1 MARCKKCGY
10 PLLPKHDKCPKCGA
24 SVIEQPVTPIDGVDV
39 VSRKTV
45 WSIAPGQLARRISE
59 KELAGCS
66 AVNGVVIQD
75 GVTATIFVDGQL
87 ANVMDGGLYQFN
99 PEKVIERSKTIVNL
113 EKESEQQ
120 VTKQSFGKRVSSF
133 FIGLMGSKKHAES
146 PEKTEKRIES
156 WKEIERESVRRTV
169 VSIYLISNRLF
180 QMAFGFERTDD
191 GTCTFKP
198 YHLKAG
204 IMDVEIGVNMQ
215 LRINDFSAFRLNYLN
230 DSRQVS
236 VTDLQEMTSP
246 WVQQILTQ
254 TLENMQ
260 MAATRL
266 TPEQQDQ
273 VRRQL
278 KQELEQRLNGI
289 EVVQVMDVTT
299 ESADFEQ
306 LRQQEHD
313 LWVSEQE
320 ADFYVRKNEFLNRY
334 TGYQQEQELTK
345 QSMTH
350 DQELNLEREKLSF
363 LSDMDKLNQDKLLSD
378 DEMARFVELHEM
390 EVRLR
395 QALQNADEQTR
406 MQDVEKILNDVKTK
420 KLMSDDELAAV
431 EESIRDKRFER
442 QQMSDV
448 LQHAALTKASIEKMR
463 AEAGLYAEKTQN
475 DMQKEQADF
484 DALKQRSGF
493 DVEKAEM
500 EATLYGKRYVLEKQ
514 KAIDKLEMEGIEL
527 DADLEKQRKRD
538 NYDFENRKREAQF
551 DFDVRKQETQF
562 DFDTRKQEDQ
572 FDFDTRKR
580 DTEFEFEIEVKRQD
594 WEDERQFKL
603 DERQFRL
610 DDHQLEME
618 KRREE
623 QRQQR
628 TSFDFDMRKKE
639 DEANFES
646 RKRNTEFDFDLE
658 GKRQACDD
666 ERQIKLDDHQT
677 EMEKRREEQ
686 RQQRTSFDFDVEKQ
700 RKTFNFDLDQKSKDA
715 DVERTIK
722 LGSHEQDLADRESRR
737 RMEELEQKG
746 NIAMRNMQA
755 MMEAKRAAKQDE
767 LQHEQTMQQA
777 KFEAE
782 ERRMQTQKEMTAEQ
796 IMAAQIREMDA
807 GAQAKFAESFSAKN
821 SAEREKEMAEEK
833 AQMYE
838 RMMQQMQTGNQQ
850 NAQMQQ
856 QVMQQM
862 MEMAKM
868 GFQANANVATGRIDA
883 LKESLQPTSPTIPE
897 PTPASS
903 TPEPP
908 KTLRLNTQWLRQH
921 GYEGS
926 FNELAG
932 LLANLGA
939 DISQDFDEQGNPVI
953 VVEQLTDAQVMD
965 VLVRFGV
972 NF

>member
-1 MARCKKCGY
+1 MSRCKKCGY

-24 SVIEQPVTPIDGVDV
+24 SVIEQLVTPIDGVDV

-59 KELAGCS
+59 KELADCS

-75 GVTATIFVDGQL
+75 GVTAAIFVDGQL

-180 QMAFGFERTDD
+180 QMAFGFEKTDD

-198 YHLKAG
+198 YRLKAG

-278 KQELEQRLNGI
+278 KQELERRLNGI

-334 TGYQQEQELTK
+334 TSYQQEQELTK

-500 EATLYGKRYVLEKQ
+500 EAALYGKRYVLEKQ

-562 DFDTRKQEDQ
+562 DFDTRK
-572 FDFDTRKR
+572 R
-580 DTEFEFEIEVKRQD
+580 DTEFEFEIEVKRQE

-658 GKRQACDD
+658 GKRQARDD

-856 QVMQQM
+856 QMMQQM

-932 LLANLGA
+932 QLANLGA

>member
-24 SVIEQPVTPIDGVDV
+24 SVIEQAVTPIDGVDV

-59 KELAGCS
+59 KELADCS

-75 GVTATIFVDGQL
+75 GVTAAIFVDGQL

-133 FIGLMGSKKHAES
+133 FTGLMGSKKHAER

-180 QMAFGFERTDD
+180 QMAFGFEKTDD

-198 YHLKAG
+198 YRLKAG
-204 IMDVEIGVNMQ
+204 FMDVEIGVNMQ
-215 LRINDFSAFRLNYLN
+215 LRISDFNAFRLNYLN
-230 DSRQVS
+230 DQRQVT

-266 TPEQQDQ
+266 TPEQQNQ

-350 DQELNLEREKLSF
+350 DQELNLEREKLNF
-363 LSDMDKLNQDKLLSD
+363 LSDMNKLNQDKLLSD

-463 AEAGLYAEKTQN
+463 AEAGLYAEKTQI

-493 DVEKAEM
+493 DIEKAEI
-500 EATLYGKRYVLEKQ
+500 EAALYGKRYVLEKQ

-527 DADLEKQRKRD
+527 DADLEIRRKRD
-538 NYDFENRKREAQF
+538 DYDFENRKREA
-551 DFDVRKQETQF
+551 QF

-580 DTEFEFEIEVKRQD
+580 DTEFEFEIDVKRQE

-610 DDHQLEME
+610 DDHQ
-618 KRREE
+618 
-623 QRQQR
+623 
-628 TSFDFDMRKKE
+628 
-639 DEANFES
+639 
-646 RKRNTEFDFDLE
+646 
-658 GKRQACDD
+658 
-666 ERQIKLDDHQT
+666 T

-686 RQQRTSFDFDVEKQ
+686 RQQRMSFDFDVEKQ

-715 DVERTIK
+715 DIERTMK

-746 NIAMRNMQA
+746 NLVMRNMQA

-821 SAEREKEMAEEK
+821 SAERERQVADEK

-856 QVMQQM
+856 QMMQQM

-883 LKESLQPTSPTIPE
+883 LKENLQTTSPMTPE
-897 PTPASS
+897 PTPAAS

-932 LLANLGA
+932 QLANMGG

-953 VVEQLTDAQVMD
+953 VVEQLTDSQVMD
-965 VLVRFGV
+965 VLIKLGV
-972 NF
+972 KF

>member
-24 SVIEQPVTPIDGVDV
+24 SVIEQAVTPIDGVDV

-59 KELAGCS
+59 KELADCS

-75 GVTATIFVDGQL
+75 GVTAAIFVDGQL

-133 FIGLMGSKKHAES
+133 FTGLMGSKKHAES

-180 QMAFGFERTDD
+180 QMAFGFEKTDD

-198 YHLKAG
+198 YRLKAG

-215 LRINDFSAFRLNYLN
+215 LRISDFNAFRLNYLN

-246 WVQQILTQ
+246 WVQHILTQ

-273 VRRQL
+273 VRQQL
-278 KQELEQRLNGI
+278 KQELEHRLNGI

-299 ESADFEQ
+299 ESDDFEQ

-363 LSDMDKLNQDKLLSD
+363 LSDMNKLNQDKLLSD
-378 DEMARFVELHEM
+378 DEMARFVELHEK

-463 AEAGLYAEKTQN
+463 AEAGLYAEKTQI

-493 DVEKAEM
+493 DIEKAEI
-500 EATLYGKRYVLEKQ
+500 EAALYGKRYVLEKQ

-527 DADLEKQRKRD
+527 DADLEIRRKRD
-538 NYDFENRKREAQF
+538 DYDFENRKREAQF
-551 DFDVRKQETQF
+551 DV
-562 DFDTRKQEDQ
+562 DTRKQEDQ

-580 DTEFEFEIEVKRQD
+580 DTEFEFEIDVKRQE

-603 DERQFRL
+603 DERQFR
-610 DDHQLEME
+610 
-618 KRREE
+618 
-623 QRQQR
+623 
-628 TSFDFDMRKKE
+628 
-639 DEANFES
+639 
-646 RKRNTEFDFDLE
+646 
-658 GKRQACDD
+658 
-666 ERQIKLDDHQT
+666 LDDHQT

-715 DVERTIK
+715 DIERTLK

-767 LQHEQTMQQA
+767 LQHERTIQQA

-821 SAEREKEMAEEK
+821 SAERERQVADEK

-856 QVMQQM
+856 QMMQQM

-883 LKESLQPTSPTIPE
+883 LKENLQPTSPMTPE
-897 PTPASS
+897 PTPAAS

-932 LLANLGA
+932 QLANMGG

-953 VVEQLTDAQVMD
+953 VVEQLTDSQVMD
-965 VLVRFGV
+965 VLIKLGV
-972 NF
+972 KF

>member
-24 SVIEQPVTPIDGVDV
+24 SVIEQAVTPIDGIDV

-59 KELAGCS
+59 KELADCS

-75 GVTATIFVDGQL
+75 GVTAAIFVDGQL

-133 FIGLMGSKKHAES
+133 FTGLMGAKKHAER
-146 PEKTEKRIES
+146 PEKTEKRIEA

-180 QMAFGFERTDD
+180 QMAFGFEKTDD

-198 YHLKAG
+198 YRLKAG

-215 LRINDFSAFRLNYLN
+215 LRISDFNAFRLNYLN
-230 DSRQVS
+230 DQRQVT

-254 TLENMQ
+254 TVESMQ
-260 MAATRL
+260 LAATRL
-266 TPEQQDQ
+266 TPEQQDL
-273 VRRQL
+273 VRQQI
-278 KQELEQRLNGI
+278 KQELEHRLNGI

-299 ESADFEQ
+299 ESDDFEQ

-350 DQELNLEREKLSF
+350 DQELNLEREKLNF
-363 LSDMDKLNQDKLLSD
+363 LSDMNKLNQDKLLSD
-378 DEMARFVELHEM
+378 DEMTRFVELHEM
-390 EVRLR
+390 EIRLR

-420 KLMSDDELAAV
+420 KLMSEDELAAV

-463 AEAGLYAEKTQN
+463 AEAGLYAEKTQI

-493 DVEKAEM
+493 DIEKADM
-500 EATLYGKRYVLEKQ
+500 EAALYGKRYVLEKQ

-527 DADLEKQRKRD
+527 DADLEIRRKRD
-538 NYDFENRKREAQF
+538 DYDFENRKREAQF
-551 DFDVRKQETQF
+551 DFD
-562 DFDTRKQEDQ
+562 TRKQEDQ
-572 FDFDTRKR
+572 FEFDTRKR
-580 DTEFEFEIEVKRQD
+580 DTEFEFEIDVKRQE

-603 DERQFRL
+603 DERQFR
-610 DDHQLEME
+610 
-618 KRREE
+618 
-623 QRQQR
+623 
-628 TSFDFDMRKKE
+628 
-639 DEANFES
+639 
-646 RKRNTEFDFDLE
+646 
-658 GKRQACDD
+658 
-666 ERQIKLDDHQT
+666 LDDHQT

-715 DVERTIK
+715 DIERTMK

-821 SAEREKEMAEEK
+821 SAERERQVADEK

-856 QVMQQM
+856 QMMQQM

-883 LKESLQPTSPTIPE
+883 LKENLQPTSPMTPE
-897 PTPASS
+897 PTPAAS

-932 LLANLGA
+932 QLANLGG
-939 DISQDFDEQGNPVI
+939 DISQDFDGDGNPVI
-953 VVEQLTDAQVMD
+953 VVDKLTDAQVMD
-965 VLVRFGV
+965 ILIRLGV
-972 NF
+972 KF

>member
-24 SVIEQPVTPIDGVDV
+24 SVIEQAVTPIDGVDV

-59 KELAGCS
+59 KELADCS

-75 GVTATIFVDGQL
+75 GVTAAIFVDGQL

-133 FIGLMGSKKHAES
+133 FTGLMGSKKHAES

-180 QMAFGFERTDD
+180 QMAFGFEKTDD
-191 GTCTFKP
+191 GICTFKP
-198 YHLKAG
+198 YRLKAG

-215 LRINDFSAFRLNYLN
+215 LRISDFNAFRLNYLN
-230 DSRQVS
+230 DQRQVT

-273 VRRQL
+273 VRQQL
-278 KQELEQRLNGI
+278 KQELEHRLNGI

-299 ESADFEQ
+299 ESDDFEQ

-363 LSDMDKLNQDKLLSD
+363 LSDMNKLNQDKLLSD
-378 DEMARFVELHEM
+378 DEMARFVELHQM

-463 AEAGLYAEKTQN
+463 AEAGLYAEKSQI

-493 DVEKAEM
+493 DIEKAEI
-500 EATLYGKRYVLEKQ
+500 EAALYGKRYVLEKQ

-527 DADLEKQRKRD
+527 DADLEIRRKRD
-538 NYDFENRKREAQF
+538 DYDFENRKREA
-551 DFDVRKQETQF
+551 QF

-580 DTEFEFEIEVKRQD
+580 DTEFEFEIDVKRQE

-610 DDHQLEME
+610 DDHQTEME

-639 DEANFES
+639 DQANFES
-646 RKRNTEFDFDLE
+646 RKQNTEFDFDLE
-658 GKRQACDD
+658 GKRLERDD

-686 RQQRTSFDFDVEKQ
+686 RQQRMSFDFDVEKQ

-715 DVERTIK
+715 DIERTMK

-821 SAEREKEMAEEK
+821 SAERERQVADEK

-856 QVMQQM
+856 QMMQQM

-883 LKESLQPTSPTIPE
+883 LKENLQPTSPMTPE
-897 PTPASS
+897 PTPAAS

-932 LLANLGA
+932 QLANMGG

-953 VVEQLTDAQVMD
+953 VVEQLTDSQVMD
-965 VLVRFGV
+965 VLIKLGV
-972 NF
+972 KF

>member
-1 MARCKKCGY
+1 MTRCKKCGY
-10 PLLPKHDKCPKCGA
+10 PLLPKHNNCPKCGA
-24 SVIEQPVTPIDGVDV
+24 SVIEQAVTPIDGVDV

-59 KELAGCS
+59 KELADCS

-75 GVTATIFVDGQL
+75 GVTAAIFVDGQL

-133 FIGLMGSKKHAES
+133 FTGLMGSKKHAEK
-146 PEKTEKRIES
+146 PEKAEKRAES

-204 IMDVEIGVNMQ
+204 IMDVEVGVNIQ
-215 LRINDFSAFRLNYLN
+215 LRIRDFSAFRLNYLN
-230 DSRQVS
+230 DQRQVT
-236 VTDLQEMTSP
+236 VTDLQELISP

-254 TLENMQ
+254 TVETMQ
-260 MAATRL
+260 VTAIRL

-273 VRRQL
+273 VRQQL
-278 KQELEQRLNGI
+278 KQELEHRLNGI

-299 ESADFEQ
+299 ESDDFER

-345 QSMTH
+345 RIMTH
-350 DQELNLEREKLSF
+350 DQELNLEREKLNF
-363 LSDMDKLNQDKLLSD
+363 LSDMNKLNQDKLLSD

-390 EVRLR
+390 EIRLR

-420 KLMSDDELAAV
+420 KLMSEDELAAV

-463 AEAGLYAEKTQN
+463 AEAGLYAEKTQI

-493 DVEKAEM
+493 DIEKAEM
-500 EATLYGKRYVLEKQ
+500 EAALYGKRYVLEKQ
-514 KAIDKLEMEGIEL
+514 KAIDKLEMAGIEL
-527 DADLEKQRKRD
+527 DADLEIRRKRD
-538 NYDFENRKREAQF
+538 DYAFENRKREA
-551 DFDVRKQETQF
+551 QF

-580 DTEFEFEIEVKRQD
+580 DTEFEFEIDVKRQE

-610 DDHQLEME
+610 D
-618 KRREE
+618 
-623 QRQQR
+623 
-628 TSFDFDMRKKE
+628 
-639 DEANFES
+639 
-646 RKRNTEFDFDLE
+646 
-658 GKRQACDD
+658 G
-666 ERQIKLDDHQT
+666 HQT

-686 RQQRTSFDFDVEKQ
+686 RQQRTTFDFDVEKQ

-715 DVERTIK
+715 DIERTMK

-821 SAEREKEMAEEK
+821 SAERERQVADEK

-856 QVMQQM
+856 QMMQQM

-883 LKESLQPTSPTIPE
+883 LKETLQPAAPTTSIPTPTE
-897 PTPASS
+897 PTPA
-903 TPEPP
+903 PEPP
-908 KTLRLNTQWLRQH
+908 KPIRLNTSWLRQH
-921 GYEGS
+921 GFEGS

-932 LLANLGA
+932 QLANLGA
-939 DISQDFDEQGNPVI
+939 DISQDFDEQGNPII
-953 VVEQLTDAQVMD
+953 VVEQLADSQVMD
-965 VLVRFGV
+965 ILVRLGV
-972 NF
+972 TF

>member
-24 SVIEQPVTPIDGVDV
+24 SVIEQAVTPIDGVDV

-59 KELAGCS
+59 KELADCS

-75 GVTATIFVDGQL
+75 GVTAAIFVDGQL

-133 FIGLMGSKKHAES
+133 FTGLMGSKKHAER

-180 QMAFGFERTDD
+180 QMAFGFEKTDD

-198 YHLKAG
+198 YRLKAG

-215 LRINDFSAFRLNYLN
+215 LRISDFNAFRLNYLN
-230 DSRQVS
+230 DQRQVT

-266 TPEQQDQ
+266 TSEQQDQ
-273 VRRQL
+273 VRQQL
-278 KQELEQRLNGI
+278 KQELEHRLNGI

-299 ESADFEQ
+299 ESDDFEQ

-350 DQELNLEREKLSF
+350 DQELNLEREKLNF
-363 LSDMDKLNQDKLLSD
+363 LSDMNKLNQDKLLSD

-420 KLMSDDELAAV
+420 KLMSEDELAAV

-463 AEAGLYAEKTQN
+463 AEAGLYAEKTQI

-493 DVEKAEM
+493 DIEKAEI
-500 EATLYGKRYVLEKQ
+500 EAALYGKRYVLEKQ

-527 DADLEKQRKRD
+527 DADLEIRRKRD
-538 NYDFENRKREAQF
+538 DYDFENRKREA
-551 DFDVRKQETQF
+551 QF

-580 DTEFEFEIEVKRQD
+580 DTEFEFEIDVKRQE

-610 DDHQLEME
+610 DDHQ
-618 KRREE
+618 
-623 QRQQR
+623 
-628 TSFDFDMRKKE
+628 
-639 DEANFES
+639 
-646 RKRNTEFDFDLE
+646 
-658 GKRQACDD
+658 
-666 ERQIKLDDHQT
+666 T

-686 RQQRTSFDFDVEKQ
+686 RQQRMSFDFDVEKQ

-715 DVERTIK
+715 DIERTMK

-767 LQHEQTMQQA
+767 LKHEQTMQQA

-821 SAEREKEMAEEK
+821 SAERERQVADEK

-856 QVMQQM
+856 QMMQQM

-883 LKESLQPTSPTIPE
+883 LKENLQPTSPMTPE
-897 PTPASS
+897 PTPAAS

-908 KTLRLNTQWLRQH
+908 KTLRLNTQWLRHH

-932 LLANLGA
+932 QLANMGG
-939 DISQDFDEQGNPVI
+939 DISQDFDEQGNPII
-953 VVEQLTDAQVMD
+953 VVEQLTDSQVMD
-965 VLVRFGV
+965 VLIKLGV
-972 NF
+972 KF

>member
-24 SVIEQPVTPIDGVDV
+24 SVIEQAVTPIDGVDV

-59 KELAGCS
+59 KELADCS

-75 GVTATIFVDGQL
+75 GVTAAIFVDGQL

-120 VTKQSFGKRVSSF
+120 VTKLSFGKRVSSF
-133 FIGLMGSKKHAES
+133 FTGLMGSKKHAES

-180 QMAFGFERTDD
+180 QMAFGFEKTDD

-215 LRINDFSAFRLNYLN
+215 LRISDFNAFRLNYLN
-230 DSRQVS
+230 DQRQVT
-236 VTDLQEMTSP
+236 VTDLQEMSSP

-254 TLENMQ
+254 TVENMQ
-260 MAATRL
+260 ITATRL
-266 TPEQQDQ
+266 TPEQQEQ
-273 VRRQL
+273 IRQQL
-278 KQELEQRLNGI
+278 KQELEHRLNGI

-299 ESADFEQ
+299 ESDDFEQ

-334 TGYQQEQELTK
+334 TGYQLEQELTK
-345 QSMTH
+345 QSMSH
-350 DQELNLEREKLSF
+350 DQELNLEREKLNF
-363 LSDMDKLNQDKLLSD
+363 LSDMNKLNQDKLLSD

-390 EVRLR
+390 EIRLR

-463 AEAGLYAEKTQN
+463 AEAGLYAEKTQI

-493 DVEKAEM
+493 DIEKADM
-500 EATLYGKRYVLEKQ
+500 EAALYGKRYVLEKQ

-527 DADLEKQRKRD
+527 DADLEIRRKRD
-538 NYDFENRKREAQF
+538 DYDFENRKREA
-551 DFDVRKQETQF
+551 
-562 DFDTRKQEDQ
+562 Q

-580 DTEFEFEIEVKRQD
+580 DTEFEFEIDVKRQE

-610 DDHQLEME
+610 DDHQTEME

-639 DEANFES
+639 DQANFES
-646 RKRNTEFDFDLE
+646 RKQNTEFDFDLE
-658 GKRQACDD
+658 GKRLERDD

-686 RQQRTSFDFDVEKQ
+686 RQQRMSFDFDVEKQ

-715 DVERTIK
+715 DIERTMK

-821 SAEREKEMAEEK
+821 SAERERQVADEK

-856 QVMQQM
+856 QMMQQM

-883 LKESLQPTSPTIPE
+883 LKENLQPTSPMTPE
-897 PTPASS
+897 PTPAAS

-932 LLANLGA
+932 QLANMGG

-953 VVEQLTDAQVMD
+953 VVEQLTDSQVMD
-965 VLVRFGV
+965 VLIKLGV
-972 NF
+972 KF

>member
-24 SVIEQPVTPIDGVDV
+24 SVLEQAVTPIDGVDV

-59 KELAGCS
+59 KELADCS

-75 GVTATIFVDGQL
+75 GVTAAIFVDGQL

-99 PEKVIERSKTIVNL
+99 PEKVIERTKTIVNL

-133 FIGLMGSKKHAES
+133 FTGLMGSKKHAER

-180 QMAFGFERTDD
+180 QMAFGFEKTDD

-215 LRINDFSAFRLNYLN
+215 LRISDFNAFRLNYLN
-230 DSRQVS
+230 DSHQVS
-236 VTDLQEMTSP
+236 VTDLQELMSP

-254 TLENMQ
+254 TVESMQ
-260 MAATRL
+260 LAATRL
-266 TPEQQDQ
+266 TPEQQDL
-273 VRRQL
+273 VRQQI
-278 KQELEQRLNGI
+278 KQELEHRLNGI

-299 ESADFEQ
+299 ESDDFEQ

-363 LSDMDKLNQDKLLSD
+363 LSDMNKLNQDKLLSD

-390 EVRLR
+390 EIRLR

-420 KLMSDDELAAV
+420 KLMSEDELAAV

-463 AEAGLYAEKTQN
+463 AEAGLYAEKTQI

-500 EATLYGKRYVLEKQ
+500 EAALYGKRYVLEKQ

-527 DADLEKQRKRD
+527 DADLEIRRKRD
-538 NYDFENRKREAQF
+538 DYDFENRKREAL
-551 DFDVRKQETQF
+551 F

-580 DTEFEFEIEVKRQD
+580 DTEFEFEIDVKRQE

-610 DDHQLEME
+610 DDHQTEME

-639 DEANFES
+639 DQANFES
-646 RKRNTEFDFDLE
+646 RKQNTEFDFDLE
-658 GKRQACDD
+658 GKRLERDD

-715 DVERTIK
+715 DIERTMK

-821 SAEREKEMAEEK
+821 SAERERQVADEK

-856 QVMQQM
+856 QMMQQM

-883 LKESLQPTSPTIPE
+883 LKENLQPTSPMTPE
-897 PTPASS
+897 PTPAAS

-932 LLANLGA
+932 QLANMGG

-953 VVEQLTDAQVMD
+953 VVEQLTDSQVMD
-965 VLVRFGV
+965 VLIKLGV
-972 NF
+972 KF

>member
-10 PLLPKHDKCPKCGA
+10 PLLPKHDKCPKCGT

-59 KELAGCS
+59 KELADCS

-75 GVTATIFVDGQL
+75 GVTAAIFVDGQL

-133 FIGLMGSKKHAES
+133 FTGLMGSKKHAER

-198 YHLKAG
+198 YRLKAG

-215 LRINDFSAFRLNYLN
+215 LRISDFSAFRLNYLN
-230 DSRQVS
+230 DQRQVT
-236 VTDLQEMTSP
+236 VTDLQELMLP

-254 TLENMQ
+254 TVESMQ
-260 MAATRL
+260 LAATRL

-273 VRRQL
+273 IRQQL
-278 KQELEQRLNGI
+278 KQELEHRLNGI

-345 QSMTH
+345 QSMSH
-350 DQELNLEREKLSF
+350 DQELNLEREKMNF
-363 LSDMDKLNQDKLLSD
+363 LSDMNKLNQDKLLSD

-420 KLMSDDELAAV
+420 KLMSEDELAAV

-463 AEAGLYAEKTQN
+463 AEAGLYAEKTQI

-493 DVEKAEM
+493 DIEKADM
-500 EATLYGKRYVLEKQ
+500 EAALYGKRYVLEKQ

-527 DADLEKQRKRD
+527 DADLEIRRKRD
-538 NYDFENRKREAQF
+538 DYDFENRKRE
-551 DFDVRKQETQF
+551 DQF

-580 DTEFEFEIEVKRQD
+580 DTEFEFEIDVKRQE

-610 DDHQLEME
+610 DDHQTEME

-639 DEANFES
+639 DQANFES
-646 RKRNTEFDFDLE
+646 RKQNTELDFDLE
-658 GKRQACDD
+658 GKRLERDD

-715 DVERTIK
+715 DIERTMK

-821 SAEREKEMAEEK
+821 SAERERQVPDEK

-856 QVMQQM
+856 QMMQQM

-883 LKESLQPTSPTIPE
+883 LKENLQPTSPMTPE
-897 PTPASS
+897 PTPAAS

-932 LLANLGA
+932 QLANLGA
-939 DISQDFDEQGNPVI
+939 DISQDYDEQGNPVI
-953 VVEQLTDAQVMD
+953 VVEQLADAQVMD
-965 VLVRFGV
+965 ILLKFGV
-972 NF
+972 KF

>member
-59 KELAGCS
+59 KELADCS

-75 GVTATIFVDGQL
+75 GVTAAIFVDGQL

-120 VTKQSFGKRVSSF
+120 VTKLSFGKRVSSF
-133 FIGLMGSKKHAES
+133 FTGLMGSKKHAER

-180 QMAFGFERTDD
+180 QMAFGFEKTDD

-198 YHLKAG
+198 YRLKAG

-215 LRINDFSAFRLNYLN
+215 LRISDFNAFRLNYLN
-230 DSRQVS
+230 DSHQVS
-236 VTDLQEMTSP
+236 VTDLQELMSP

-254 TLENMQ
+254 TVESMQ
-260 MAATRL
+260 LAATRL

-273 VRRQL
+273 IRQQL
-278 KQELEQRLNGI
+278 KQELEHRLNGI

-299 ESADFEQ
+299 ESDDFEQ

-350 DQELNLEREKLSF
+350 DQELNLEREKLNF
-363 LSDMDKLNQDKLLSD
+363 LSDMNKLNQDKLLSD

-390 EVRLR
+390 EIRLR

-420 KLMSDDELAAV
+420 KLMSEDELAAV

-463 AEAGLYAEKTQN
+463 AEAGLYAEKTQI

-500 EATLYGKRYVLEKQ
+500 EAALYGKRYVLEKQ

-527 DADLEKQRKRD
+527 DADLEIRRKRD
-538 NYDFENRKREAQF
+538 DYDFENRKREA
-551 DFDVRKQETQF
+551 QF

-580 DTEFEFEIEVKRQD
+580 DTEFEFEIDVKRQE

-610 DDHQLEME
+610 DDHQTEME

-639 DEANFES
+639 DQANFES
-646 RKRNTEFDFDLE
+646 RKQNTEFDFDLE
-658 GKRQACDD
+658 GKRLERDD

-715 DVERTIK
+715 DIERTMK

-821 SAEREKEMAEEK
+821 SAERERQVADEK

-856 QVMQQM
+856 QMMQQM

-883 LKESLQPTSPTIPE
+883 LKENLQPTSPMTPE
-897 PTPASS
+897 PTPAAS

-932 LLANLGA
+932 QLANMGG

-953 VVEQLTDAQVMD
+953 VVEQLTDSQVMD
-965 VLVRFGV
+965 VLIKLGV
-972 NF
+972 KF

>member
-24 SVIEQPVTPIDGVDV
+24 SVIEQAVTPIDGVDV

-59 KELAGCS
+59 KELADCS

-75 GVTATIFVDGQL
+75 GVTAAIFVDGQL

-133 FIGLMGSKKHAES
+133 FTGLMGSKKHAES

-180 QMAFGFERTDD
+180 QMAFGFEKTDD

-198 YHLKAG
+198 YRLKAG

-215 LRINDFSAFRLNYLN
+215 LRISDFNAFRLNYLN
-230 DSRQVS
+230 DQRQVT

-254 TLENMQ
+254 TLENKQ

-273 VRRQL
+273 VRQQL
-278 KQELEQRLNGI
+278 KQELEHRLNGI

-299 ESADFEQ
+299 ESDDFEQ

-350 DQELNLEREKLSF
+350 DQELNLEREKLNF
-363 LSDMDKLNQDKLLSD
+363 LSDMNKLNQNKLLSD

-463 AEAGLYAEKTQN
+463 AEAGLYAEKTQI

-493 DVEKAEM
+493 DIEKAEI
-500 EATLYGKRYVLEKQ
+500 EAALYGKRYVLEKQ

-527 DADLEKQRKRD
+527 DADLEIRRKRD
-538 NYDFENRKREAQF
+538 DYDFENRKREAQF
-551 DFDVRKQETQF
+551 DFDA
-562 DFDTRKQEDQ
+562 RKQEDQ

-580 DTEFEFEIEVKRQD
+580 DTEFEFEIDVKRQE

-610 DDHQLEME
+610 DDHQ
-618 KRREE
+618 
-623 QRQQR
+623 
-628 TSFDFDMRKKE
+628 
-639 DEANFES
+639 
-646 RKRNTEFDFDLE
+646 
-658 GKRQACDD
+658 
-666 ERQIKLDDHQT
+666 T

-686 RQQRTSFDFDVEKQ
+686 RQQRMSFDFDVEKQ

-715 DVERTIK
+715 DIERTMK

-821 SAEREKEMAEEK
+821 SAERERQVADEK

-856 QVMQQM
+856 QMMQQM

-883 LKESLQPTSPTIPE
+883 LKENLQTTSPMTPE
-897 PTPASS
+897 PTPAAS

-932 LLANLGA
+932 QLANMGG

-953 VVEQLTDAQVMD
+953 VVEQLTDSQVMD
-965 VLVRFGV
+965 ILIKLGV
-972 NF
+972 KF

>member
-24 SVIEQPVTPIDGVDV
+24 SVIEQAVTPIDGVDV

-59 KELAGCS
+59 KELADCS

-75 GVTATIFVDGQL
+75 GVTAAIFVDGQL

-133 FIGLMGSKKHAES
+133 FTGLMGSKKHAES

-180 QMAFGFERTDD
+180 QMAFGFEKTDD

-198 YHLKAG
+198 YRLKAG

-215 LRINDFSAFRLNYLN
+215 LRISDFNAFRLNYLN

-246 WVQQILTQ
+246 WVQHILTQ

-273 VRRQL
+273 VRQQL
-278 KQELEQRLNGI
+278 KQELEHRLNGI

-363 LSDMDKLNQDKLLSD
+363 LSDMNKLNQDKLLSD
-378 DEMARFVELHEM
+378 DEMARFVELHEK

-463 AEAGLYAEKTQN
+463 AEAGLYAEKTQI

-493 DVEKAEM
+493 DIEKAEI
-500 EATLYGKRYVLEKQ
+500 EAALYGKRYVLEKQ

-527 DADLEKQRKRD
+527 DADLEIRRKRD
-538 NYDFENRKREAQF
+538 DYDFENRKREA
-551 DFDVRKQETQF
+551 QF

-580 DTEFEFEIEVKRQD
+580 DTEFEFEIDVKRQE

-610 DDHQLEME
+610 DDHQTEME

-639 DEANFES
+639 DQANFES
-646 RKRNTEFDFDLE
+646 RKQNTEFDFDLE
-658 GKRQACDD
+658 GKRLERDD

-715 DVERTIK
+715 DIERTLK

-767 LQHEQTMQQA
+767 LQHERTIQQA

-821 SAEREKEMAEEK
+821 SAERERQVADEK

-856 QVMQQM
+856 QMMQQM

-883 LKESLQPTSPTIPE
+883 LKETLQPTSPMTPE
-897 PTPASS
+897 PTPTAS

-932 LLANLGA
+932 QLANMGG

-953 VVEQLTDAQVMD
+953 VVEQLTDSQVMD
-965 VLVRFGV
+965 VLIKLGV
-972 NF
+972 KF

>member
-24 SVIEQPVTPIDGVDV
+24 SVIEQAVTPIDGVDV

-59 KELAGCS
+59 KELADCS

-75 GVTATIFVDGQL
+75 GVTAAIFVDGQL

-133 FIGLMGSKKHAES
+133 FTGLMGAKKHAES

-180 QMAFGFERTDD
+180 QMAFGFEKTDD

-198 YHLKAG
+198 YRLKAG

-215 LRINDFSAFRLNYLN
+215 LRISDFNAFRLNYLN
-230 DSRQVS
+230 DQRQVT

-273 VRRQL
+273 IRQQL
-278 KQELEQRLNGI
+278 KQELEHRLNGI

-299 ESADFEQ
+299 ESDDFEQ

-363 LSDMDKLNQDKLLSD
+363 LSDMNKLNQDKLLSD

-431 EESIRDKRFER
+431 EETIRDKRFER

-463 AEAGLYAEKTQN
+463 AEAGLYAEKSQI

-493 DVEKAEM
+493 DIEKADM
-500 EATLYGKRYVLEKQ
+500 EAALYGKRYVLEKQ

-527 DADLEKQRKRD
+527 DADLEIRRKRD
-538 NYDFENRKREAQF
+538 DYDFENRKREA
-551 DFDVRKQETQF
+551 QF

-580 DTEFEFEIEVKRQD
+580 DTEFEFEIDVKRQE

-610 DDHQLEME
+610 DDHQTEME

-639 DEANFES
+639 DQANFES
-646 RKRNTEFDFDLE
+646 RKQNTEFDFDLE
-658 GKRQACDD
+658 GKRLERDD

-686 RQQRTSFDFDVEKQ
+686 RQQRMSFDFDVEKQ

-715 DVERTIK
+715 DIERTMK

-821 SAEREKEMAEEK
+821 SAERERQVADEK

-856 QVMQQM
+856 QMMQQM

-883 LKESLQPTSPTIPE
+883 LKENLQPTSPMTTE
-897 PTPASS
+897 PTPAAS

-932 LLANLGA
+932 QLANMGG

-953 VVEQLTDAQVMD
+953 VVEQLTDSQVMD
-965 VLVRFGV
+965 VLIKLGV
-972 NF
+972 KF

>member
-24 SVIEQPVTPIDGVDV
+24 SVIEQAVTPIDGVDV

-59 KELAGCS
+59 KELADCS

-75 GVTATIFVDGQL
+75 GVTAAIFVDGQL

-133 FIGLMGSKKHAES
+133 FTGLMGSKKHAER

-180 QMAFGFERTDD
+180 QMAFGFEKTDD

-198 YHLKAG
+198 YRLKAG

-215 LRINDFSAFRLNYLN
+215 LRISDFNAFRLNYLN
-230 DSRQVS
+230 DSRQVT

-266 TPEQQDQ
+266 TSEQQDL
-273 VRRQL
+273 VRQQL
-278 KQELEQRLNGI
+278 KQELEHRLNGI

-299 ESADFEQ
+299 ESDDFEQ

-350 DQELNLEREKLSF
+350 DQELNLEREKLNF
-363 LSDMDKLNQDKLLSD
+363 LSDMNKLNQDKLLSD

-463 AEAGLYAEKTQN
+463 AEAGLYAEKTQI

-493 DVEKAEM
+493 DIEKAEI
-500 EATLYGKRYVLEKQ
+500 EAALYGKRYVLEKQ

-527 DADLEKQRKRD
+527 DADLEIRRKRD
-538 NYDFENRKREAQF
+538 DYDFENRKREA
-551 DFDVRKQETQF
+551 QF

-580 DTEFEFEIEVKRQD
+580 DTEFEFEIDVKRQE

-610 DDHQLEME
+610 DDHQTEME

-639 DEANFES
+639 DQANFES
-646 RKRNTEFDFDLE
+646 RKQNTEFDFDLE
-658 GKRQACDD
+658 GKRLERDD

-686 RQQRTSFDFDVEKQ
+686 RQQRMSFDFDVEKQ

-715 DVERTIK
+715 DIERTMK

-821 SAEREKEMAEEK
+821 SAERERQVADEK

-856 QVMQQM
+856 QMMQQM

-883 LKESLQPTSPTIPE
+883 LKENLQPTSPMTPE
-897 PTPASS
+897 PTPAAS

-932 LLANLGA
+932 QLANMGG

-953 VVEQLTDAQVMD
+953 VVEQLTDSQVMD
-965 VLVRFGV
+965 VLIKLGV
-972 NF
+972 KF

>member
-10 PLLPKHDKCPKCGA
+10 PLLPKHDKCPKCGT

-59 KELAGCS
+59 KELADCS

-75 GVTATIFVDGQL
+75 GVTAAIFVDGQL

-133 FIGLMGSKKHAES
+133 FTGLMGSKKHAER

-198 YHLKAG
+198 YRLKAG

-215 LRINDFSAFRLNYLN
+215 LRISDFSAFRLNYLN
-230 DSRQVS
+230 DQRQVT
-236 VTDLQEMTSP
+236 VTDLQELMLP

-254 TLENMQ
+254 TVESMQ
-260 MAATRL
+260 LAATRL

-273 VRRQL
+273 IRQQL
-278 KQELEQRLNGI
+278 KQELEHRLNGI

-345 QSMTH
+345 QSMSH
-350 DQELNLEREKLSF
+350 DQELNLEREKMNF
-363 LSDMDKLNQDKLLSD
+363 LSDMNKLNQDKLLSD

-420 KLMSDDELAAV
+420 KLMSEDELAAV

-463 AEAGLYAEKTQN
+463 AEAGLYAEKTQI

-493 DVEKAEM
+493 DIEKADM
-500 EATLYGKRYVLEKQ
+500 EAALYGKRYVLEKQ

-527 DADLEKQRKRD
+527 DADLEIRRKRD
-538 NYDFENRKREAQF
+538 DYDFENRKRE
-551 DFDVRKQETQF
+551 DQF

-580 DTEFEFEIEVKRQD
+580 DTEFEFEIDVKRQE

-610 DDHQLEME
+610 DDHQTEME

-639 DEANFES
+639 DQANFES
-646 RKRNTEFDFDLE
+646 RKQNTELDFDLE
-658 GKRQACDD
+658 GKRLERDD

-677 EMEKRREEQ
+677 EIEKRREEQ

-715 DVERTIK
+715 DIERTMK

-821 SAEREKEMAEEK
+821 SAERERQVADEK

-856 QVMQQM
+856 QMMQQM

-883 LKESLQPTSPTIPE
+883 LKENLQPTSPMTPE
-897 PTPASS
+897 PTPAAS

-932 LLANLGA
+932 QLANLGA
-939 DISQDFDEQGNPVI
+939 DISQDYDEQGNPVI
-953 VVEQLTDAQVMD
+953 VVEQLADAQVMD
-965 VLVRFGV
+965 ILLKFGV
-972 NF
+972 KF

>member
-24 SVIEQPVTPIDGVDV
+24 SVIEQAVTPIDGVDV

-59 KELAGCS
+59 KELADCS

-75 GVTATIFVDGQL
+75 GVTAAIFVDGQL

-133 FIGLMGSKKHAES
+133 FTGLMGSKKHAES

-180 QMAFGFERTDD
+180 QMAFGFEKTDD

-198 YHLKAG
+198 YRLKAG

-215 LRINDFSAFRLNYLN
+215 LRISDFNAFRLNSLN

-246 WVQQILTQ
+246 WVQHILTQ

-273 VRRQL
+273 VRQQL
-278 KQELEQRLNGI
+278 KQELEHRLNGI

-299 ESADFEQ
+299 ESDDFEQ

-350 DQELNLEREKLSF
+350 DQELNLEREKLNF
-363 LSDMDKLNQDKLLSD
+363 LSDMNKLNQDKLLSD

-463 AEAGLYAEKTQN
+463 AEAGLYAEKTQI

-493 DVEKAEM
+493 DIEKAEI
-500 EATLYGKRYVLEKQ
+500 EAALYGKRYVLEKQ

-527 DADLEKQRKRD
+527 DADLEIRRKRD
-538 NYDFENRKREAQF
+538 DYDFENRKREA
-551 DFDVRKQETQF
+551 QF

-580 DTEFEFEIEVKRQD
+580 DTEFEFEIDVKRQE

-610 DDHQLEME
+610 DDHQTEME

-639 DEANFES
+639 DQANFES
-646 RKRNTEFDFDLE
+646 RKQNTEFDFDLE
-658 GKRQACDD
+658 GKRLERDD

-686 RQQRTSFDFDVEKQ
+686 RQQRMSFDFDVEKQ

-715 DVERTIK
+715 DIERTMK

-767 LQHEQTMQQA
+767 LQHERTIQQA

-821 SAEREKEMAEEK
+821 SAERERQVADEK

-856 QVMQQM
+856 QMMQQM

-883 LKESLQPTSPTIPE
+883 LKENLQPTSPMTTE
-897 PTPASS
+897 PTPAAS

-932 LLANLGA
+932 QLANMGG

-953 VVEQLTDAQVMD
+953 VVEQLTDSQVMD
-965 VLVRFGV
+965 VLIKLGV
-972 NF
+972 KF

>member
-59 KELAGCS
+59 KELADCS

-75 GVTATIFVDGQL
+75 GVTAAIFVDGQL

-120 VTKQSFGKRVSSF
+120 VTKLSFGKRVSSF
-133 FIGLMGSKKHAES
+133 FTGLMGSKKHAER

-156 WKEIERESVRRTV
+156 WKEIERENVRRTV

-180 QMAFGFERTDD
+180 QMAFGFEKTDD

-198 YHLKAG
+198 YRLKAG

-215 LRINDFSAFRLNYLN
+215 LRISDFSAFRLNYLN
-230 DSRQVS
+230 DQRQVA
-236 VTDLQEMTSP
+236 VTDLQEMMSP

-254 TLENMQ
+254 TVESMQ
-260 MAATRL
+260 LAATRL
-266 TPEQQDQ
+266 TLEQQDL
-273 VRRQL
+273 VRQQI
-278 KQELEQRLNGI
+278 KQELEHRLNGI

-299 ESADFEQ
+299 ESDDFEQ

-350 DQELNLEREKLSF
+350 DQELNLEREKLNF
-363 LSDMDKLNQDKLLSD
+363 LSDMNKLNQDKLLSD

-448 LQHAALTKASIEKMR
+448 IQHAALTKASIEKMR
-463 AEAGLYAEKTQN
+463 AEAGLYAEKIQI

-493 DVEKAEM
+493 DIEKAEM
-500 EATLYGKRYVLEKQ
+500 DAALYGKRYVLEKQ

-527 DADLEKQRKRD
+527 DADLEIRRKRD

-551 DFDVRKQETQF
+551 DFD
-562 DFDTRKQEDQ
+562 TRKQEDQ
-572 FDFDTRKR
+572 FDFDTHKR
-580 DTEFEFEIEVKRQD
+580 DTEFEFEIEVKRQE

-610 DDHQLEME
+610 DDHQ
-618 KRREE
+618 
-623 QRQQR
+623 
-628 TSFDFDMRKKE
+628 
-639 DEANFES
+639 
-646 RKRNTEFDFDLE
+646 
-658 GKRQACDD
+658 
-666 ERQIKLDDHQT
+666 T
-677 EMEKRREEQ
+677 EMEKRREDQ
-686 RQQRTSFDFDVEKQ
+686 RQQRMSFDFDVEKQ

-715 DVERTIK
+715 DIERTMK

-821 SAEREKEMAEEK
+821 SAERERQVADEK

-856 QVMQQM
+856 QMMQQM

-883 LKESLQPTSPTIPE
+883 LKENLQPTSPMTPE
-897 PTPASS
+897 PTPAAS

-932 LLANLGA
+932 QLANMGG

-953 VVEQLTDAQVMD
+953 VVEQLTDSQVMD
-965 VLVRFGV
+965 VLIKLGV
-972 NF
+972 KF

>member
-24 SVIEQPVTPIDGVDV
+24 SVIEQAVTPIDGVDV

-59 KELAGCS
+59 KELADCS

-75 GVTATIFVDGQL
+75 GVTAAIFVDGQL

-133 FIGLMGSKKHAES
+133 FTGLMGSKKHAES

-180 QMAFGFERTDD
+180 QMAFGFEKTDD

-198 YHLKAG
+198 YRLKAG

-215 LRINDFSAFRLNYLN
+215 LRISDFNAFRLNYLN
-230 DSRQVS
+230 DSRQVT

-273 VRRQL
+273 IRQQL
-278 KQELEQRLNGI
+278 KQELEHRLNGI

-299 ESADFEQ
+299 ESDDFEQ

-350 DQELNLEREKLSF
+350 DQELNLEREKLNF
-363 LSDMDKLNQDKLLSD
+363 LSDMNKLNQDKLLSD

-463 AEAGLYAEKTQN
+463 AEAGLYAEKTQI

-493 DVEKAEM
+493 DIEKAEI
-500 EATLYGKRYVLEKQ
+500 EAALYGKRYVLEKQ

-527 DADLEKQRKRD
+527 DADLEIRRKRD
-538 NYDFENRKREAQF
+538 DYDFENRKREA
-551 DFDVRKQETQF
+551 QF

-580 DTEFEFEIEVKRQD
+580 DTEFEFEIDVKRQE

-610 DDHQLEME
+610 DDHQTEME

-639 DEANFES
+639 DQANFES
-646 RKRNTEFDFDLE
+646 RKQNTEFDFDLE
-658 GKRQACDD
+658 GKRLERDD

-686 RQQRTSFDFDVEKQ
+686 RQQRMSFDFDVEKQ

-715 DVERTIK
+715 DIERTMK

-821 SAEREKEMAEEK
+821 SAERERQVADEK

-856 QVMQQM
+856 QMMQQM

-883 LKESLQPTSPTIPE
+883 LKENLQPTSPMTTE
-897 PTPASS
+897 PTPAAS

-932 LLANLGA
+932 QLANMGG

-953 VVEQLTDAQVMD
+953 VVEQLTDSQVMD
-965 VLVRFGV
+965 VLIKLGV
-972 NF
+972 KF

>member
-24 SVIEQPVTPIDGVDV
+24 SVIEQAVTPIDGVDV

-59 KELAGCS
+59 KELADCS

-75 GVTATIFVDGQL
+75 GVTAAIFVDGQL

-133 FIGLMGSKKHAES
+133 FTGLMGAKKHAES

-180 QMAFGFERTDD
+180 QMAFGFEKTDD

-198 YHLKAG
+198 YRLKAG

-215 LRINDFSAFRLNYLN
+215 LRISDFNAFRLNYLN
-230 DSRQVS
+230 DQRQVT

-273 VRRQL
+273 IRQQL
-278 KQELEQRLNGI
+278 KQELEHRLNGI

-299 ESADFEQ
+299 ESDDFEQ

-350 DQELNLEREKLSF
+350 DQELNLEREKLNF
-363 LSDMDKLNQDKLLSD
+363 LSDMNKLNQDKLLSD

-463 AEAGLYAEKTQN
+463 AEAGLYAEKTQI

-493 DVEKAEM
+493 DIEKAEI
-500 EATLYGKRYVLEKQ
+500 EAALYGKRYVLEKQ

-527 DADLEKQRKRD
+527 DADLEIRRKRD
-538 NYDFENRKREAQF
+538 DYDFENRKREAQF
-551 DFDVRKQETQF
+551 DFDA
-562 DFDTRKQEDQ
+562 RKQEDQ

-580 DTEFEFEIEVKRQD
+580 DTEFEFEIDVKRQE

-610 DDHQLEME
+610 DDHQ
-618 KRREE
+618 
-623 QRQQR
+623 
-628 TSFDFDMRKKE
+628 
-639 DEANFES
+639 
-646 RKRNTEFDFDLE
+646 
-658 GKRQACDD
+658 
-666 ERQIKLDDHQT
+666 T

-686 RQQRTSFDFDVEKQ
+686 RQQRMSFDFDVEKQ

-715 DVERTIK
+715 DIERTMK

-821 SAEREKEMAEEK
+821 SAERERQVADEK

-856 QVMQQM
+856 QMMQQM

-883 LKESLQPTSPTIPE
+883 LKENLQTTSPMTPE
-897 PTPASS
+897 PTPAAS

-932 LLANLGA
+932 QLANMGG
-939 DISQDFDEQGNPVI
+939 DISQDFDEQGNPII
-953 VVEQLTDAQVMD
+953 VVEQLTDSQVMD
-965 VLVRFGV
+965 VLIKLGV
-972 NF
+972 KF

>member
-24 SVIEQPVTPIDGVDV
+24 SVIEQAVTPIDGVDV

-59 KELAGCS
+59 KELADCS

-75 GVTATIFVDGQL
+75 GVTAAIFVDGQL

-133 FIGLMGSKKHAES
+133 FTGLMGSKKHAER

-180 QMAFGFERTDD
+180 QMAFGFEKTDD

-198 YHLKAG
+198 YRLKAG

-215 LRINDFSAFRLNYLN
+215 LRISDFNAFRLNYLN
-230 DSRQVS
+230 DQRQVT
-236 VTDLQEMTSP
+236 VTDLQEMMSP

-254 TLENMQ
+254 TVESMQ
-260 MAATRL
+260 LAATRL

-273 VRRQL
+273 IRQQL
-278 KQELEQRLNGI
+278 KQELEHRLNGI

-299 ESADFEQ
+299 ESDDFEQ

-350 DQELNLEREKLSF
+350 DQELNLEREKLNF
-363 LSDMDKLNQDKLLSD
+363 LSDMNKLNQDKLLSD
-378 DEMARFVELHEM
+378 DEMTRFVELHEM

-463 AEAGLYAEKTQN
+463 AEAGLYAEKTQI

-493 DVEKAEM
+493 DIEKAEM
-500 EATLYGKRYVLEKQ
+500 DAALYGKRYVLEKQ

-527 DADLEKQRKRD
+527 DADLEIRRKRD
-538 NYDFENRKREAQF
+538 DYDFENRKREA
-551 DFDVRKQETQF
+551 QF

-580 DTEFEFEIEVKRQD
+580 DTEFEFEIEVKRQE

-610 DDHQLEME
+610 DDHLTEME

-639 DEANFES
+639 DQANFES
-646 RKRNTEFDFDLE
+646 RKQNTEFDFDLE
-658 GKRQACDD
+658 GKRLERDD

-715 DVERTIK
+715 DIERTMK

-821 SAEREKEMAEEK
+821 SAERERQVADEK

-856 QVMQQM
+856 QMMQQM

-883 LKESLQPTSPTIPE
+883 LKENLQPTSPMTPE
-897 PTPASS
+897 PTPAAS

-932 LLANLGA
+932 QLANMGG

-953 VVEQLTDAQVMD
+953 VVEQLTDSQVMD
-965 VLVRFGV
+965 VLIKLGV
-972 NF
+972 KF

>member
-59 KELAGCS
+59 KELADCS

-75 GVTATIFVDGQL
+75 GVTAAIFVDGQL

-180 QMAFGFERTDD
+180 QMAFGFEKTDD

-198 YHLKAG
+198 YRLKAG

-278 KQELEQRLNGI
+278 KQELERRLNGI

-334 TGYQQEQELTK
+334 TSYQQEQELTK

-500 EATLYGKRYVLEKQ
+500 EAALYGKRYVLEKQ

-562 DFDTRKQEDQ
+562 DFDTRK
-572 FDFDTRKR
+572 R
-580 DTEFEFEIEVKRQD
+580 DTEFEFEIEVKRQE

-658 GKRQACDD
+658 GKRQARDD

-838 RMMQQMQTGNQQ
+838 RMMQQMQKGNQQ

-856 QVMQQM
+856 QMMQQM

-932 LLANLGA
+932 QLANLGA

-972 NF
+972 KF

>member
-180 QMAFGFERTDD
+180 QMAFGFEKTDD

-198 YHLKAG
+198 YRLKAG

-215 LRINDFSAFRLNYLN
+215 LRISDFNAFRLNYLN

-306 LRQQEHD
+306 LRLQEHD

-334 TGYQQEQELTK
+334 TSYQQEQELTK

-363 LSDMDKLNQDKLLSD
+363 QSDMDKLNQDKLLSD

-463 AEAGLYAEKTQN
+463 AEAGLYAEKTQI

-493 DVEKAEM
+493 DIERAEM
-500 EATLYGKRYVLEKQ
+500 EAALYGKHYVLEKQ

-527 DADLEKQRKRD
+527 DADLEIRRKRD
-538 NYDFENRKREAQF
+538 DYDFENRKRE
-551 DFDVRKQETQF
+551 DQF

-580 DTEFEFEIEVKRQD
+580 DTEFEFEIDVKRQE

-623 QRQQR
+623 QRQQC

-658 GKRQACDD
+658 GKRQARDD

-838 RMMQQMQTGNQQ
+838 RMMLQMQTSNQQ

-856 QVMQQM
+856 QMMQQM

-932 LLANLGA
+932 QLANLGA

-972 NF
+972 KF

>member
-59 KELAGCS
+59 KELADCS

-75 GVTATIFVDGQL
+75 GVTAAIFVDGQL

-99 PEKVIERSKTIVNL
+99 LEKVIERSKTIVNL

-133 FIGLMGSKKHAES
+133 FTGLMGSKKHAES

-180 QMAFGFERTDD
+180 QMAFGFEKTDD

-198 YHLKAG
+198 YRLKAG

-215 LRINDFSAFRLNYLN
+215 LRISDFNAFRLNYLN
-230 DSRQVS
+230 DQRQVT

-266 TPEQQDQ
+266 TSEQQDQ
-273 VRRQL
+273 VRQQL
-278 KQELEQRLNGI
+278 KQELEHRLNGI

-320 ADFYVRKNEFLNRY
+320 ADFYVRKNEFMNRY

-350 DQELNLEREKLSF
+350 DQELNLEREKLNF
-363 LSDMDKLNQDKLLSD
+363 LSDMNKLNQDKLLSD

-431 EESIRDKRFER
+431 EETIRDKRFER

-448 LQHAALTKASIEKMR
+448 IQHAALTKASIEKMR
-463 AEAGLYAEKTQN
+463 AEAGLYAEKSQI

-493 DVEKAEM
+493 DIEKAEI
-500 EATLYGKRYVLEKQ
+500 EAALYGKRYVLEKQ

-527 DADLEKQRKRD
+527 DADLEIRRKRD
-538 NYDFENRKREAQF
+538 DYDFENRKREAQF
-551 DFDVRKQETQF
+551 DFDA
-562 DFDTRKQEDQ
+562 RKQEDQ

-580 DTEFEFEIEVKRQD
+580 DTEFEFEIDVKRQE

-610 DDHQLEME
+610 DDHQ
-618 KRREE
+618 
-623 QRQQR
+623 
-628 TSFDFDMRKKE
+628 
-639 DEANFES
+639 
-646 RKRNTEFDFDLE
+646 
-658 GKRQACDD
+658 
-666 ERQIKLDDHQT
+666 T

-686 RQQRTSFDFDVEKQ
+686 RQQRMSFDFDVEKQ

-715 DVERTIK
+715 DIERTMK

-821 SAEREKEMAEEK
+821 SAERERQVADEK

-856 QVMQQM
+856 QMMQQM

-883 LKESLQPTSPTIPE
+883 LKENLQTTSPMTPE
-897 PTPASS
+897 PTPAAS

-932 LLANLGA
+932 QLANMGG

-953 VVEQLTDAQVMD
+953 VVEQLTDSQVMD
-965 VLVRFGV
+965 VLIKLGV
-972 NF
+972 KF

>member
-24 SVIEQPVTPIDGVDV
+24 SVAEQPITPIDGVDV

-45 WSIAPGQLARRISE
+45 WSIAPGQLARKISE
-59 KELAGCS
+59 KELADCS

-75 GVTATIFVDGQL
+75 GVTAAIYVDGQL

-99 PEKVIERSKTIVNL
+99 PEKVIERTKTIVNI
-113 EKESEQQ
+113 EKESGQQ
-120 VTKQSFGKRVSSF
+120 ASEQSFGKRVSSF
-133 FIGLMGSKKHAES
+133 FSGLMGAKKHAEK
-146 PEKTEKRIES
+146 PEKSEKRAES
-156 WKEIERESVRRTV
+156 WKEIERESVRRTL

-198 YHLKAG
+198 YRLKAG

-215 LRINDFSAFRLNYLN
+215 LRISDFEAFRLNFLN
-230 DSRQVS
+230 DQRQVI
-236 VTDLQEMTSP
+236 VTDLQEMMSP

-254 TLENMQ
+254 TVESMQ
-260 MAATRL
+260 MTSTRL
-266 TPEQQDQ
+266 TSEQQDQ
-273 VRRQL
+273 VRQQL
-278 KQELEQRLNGI
+278 KQELEHRMNGI
-289 EVVQVMDVTT
+289 EVVQVLDVTT
-299 ESADFEQ
+299 ESDDFEQ

-345 QSMTH
+345 QSMSH

-363 LSDMDKLNQDKLLSD
+363 LSDMNKLNQDKLFSD
-378 DEMARFVELHEM
+378 DEMTQFVELHEM
-390 EVRLR
+390 EIRLR

-406 MQDVEKILNDVKTK
+406 MQDVEKILNDVKKK
-420 KLMSDDELAAV
+420 KLMSEDELAAV

-463 AEAGLYAEKTQN
+463 AEAGLYVEKTQI
-475 DMQKEQADF
+475 DIQKEQADF
-484 DALKQRSGF
+484 DALKQRVGF
-493 DVEKAEM
+493 DIEKAEM
-500 EATLYGKRYVLEKQ
+500 EAALYGKRYVLDKQ
-514 KAIDKLEMEGIEL
+514 KAIDKLELEGIEL
-527 DADLEKQRKRD
+527 DADLEKRRKRD
-538 NYDFENRKREAQF
+538 DYDFEIRKREAQF
-551 DFDVRKQETQF
+551 DFDTRKQESQF
-562 DFDTRKQEDQ
+562 NFDMRKQEDQ
-572 FDFDTRKR
+572 
-580 DTEFEFEIEVKRQD
+580 
-594 WEDERQFKL
+594 
-603 DERQFRL
+603 
-610 DDHQLEME
+610 
-618 KRREE
+618 
-623 QRQQR
+623 
-628 TSFDFDMRKKE
+628 
-639 DEANFES
+639 ANFES
-646 RKRNTEFDFDLE
+646 WKQNTEFDFDLE
-658 GKRQACDD
+658 GKRQARDD
-666 ERQIKLDDHQT
+666 ERQFKLDDHQT

-686 RQQRTSFDFDVEKQ
+686 RQQRTSYDFDVEKQ

-715 DVERTIK
+715 DQERTMK
-722 LGSHEQDLADRESRR
+722 LGNHEQDLADRESRR

-767 LQHEQTMQQA
+767 LQHEQAMQQA

-821 SAEREKEMAEEK
+821 SAEREKQVADEK

-838 RMMQQMQTGNQQ
+838 RMMQQMQTGNLQ

-856 QVMQQM
+856 QMMQQM

-883 LKESLQPTSPTIPE
+883 LKETLQPAASATPVS
-897 PTPASS
+897 TPAE
-903 TPEPP
+903 TVTLVPP

-921 GYEGS
+921 GFEGS

-932 LLANLGA
+932 QLANMGGE
-939 DISQDFDEQGNPVI
+939 ISQDFDEQGNPVI
-953 VVEQLTDAQVMD
+953 VVDQLADSQVMEI
-965 VLVRFGV
+965 LVRLGV
-972 NF
+972 KF

>member
-24 SVIEQPVTPIDGVDV
+24 SVIEQAVTPIDGVDV

-59 KELAGCS
+59 KELADCS

-75 GVTATIFVDGQL
+75 GVTAAIFVDGQL

-133 FIGLMGSKKHAES
+133 FTGLMGAKKHAES

-180 QMAFGFERTDD
+180 QMAFGFEKTDD

-198 YHLKAG
+198 YRLKAG

-215 LRINDFSAFRLNYLN
+215 LRISDFNAFRLNYLN
-230 DSRQVS
+230 DQRQVT

-273 VRRQL
+273 IRQQL
-278 KQELEQRLNGI
+278 KQELEHRLNGI

-299 ESADFEQ
+299 ESDDFEQ

-363 LSDMDKLNQDKLLSD
+363 LSDMNKLNQDKLLSD

-448 LQHAALTKASIEKMR
+448 IQHAALTKASIEKMR
-463 AEAGLYAEKTQN
+463 AEAGLYAEKSQI

-493 DVEKAEM
+493 DIEKADM
-500 EATLYGKRYVLEKQ
+500 EAALYGKRYVLEKQ

-527 DADLEKQRKRD
+527 DVDLEIRRKRD
-538 NYDFENRKREAQF
+538 DYDFENRKREA
-551 DFDVRKQETQF
+551 QF

-580 DTEFEFEIEVKRQD
+580 DTEFEFEIDVKRQE

-603 DERQFRL
+603 DERQF
-610 DDHQLEME
+610 H
-618 KRREE
+618 
-623 QRQQR
+623 
-628 TSFDFDMRKKE
+628 
-639 DEANFES
+639 
-646 RKRNTEFDFDLE
+646 
-658 GKRQACDD
+658 
-666 ERQIKLDDHQT
+666 LDDHQT

-686 RQQRTSFDFDVEKQ
+686 RQQRMSFDFDVEKQ

-715 DVERTIK
+715 DIERTMK

-821 SAEREKEMAEEK
+821 SAERERQVADEK

-856 QVMQQM
+856 QMMQQM

-883 LKESLQPTSPTIPE
+883 LKENLQPTSPMTPE
-897 PTPASS
+897 PTPAAS

-926 FNELAG
+926 FNELARQ
-932 LLANLGA
+932 LANMGG

-953 VVEQLTDAQVMD
+953 VVEQLTDSQVMD
-965 VLVRFGV
+965 VLIKLGV
-972 NF
+972 KF

>member
-24 SVIEQPVTPIDGVDV
+24 SVIEQAVTPIDGVDV

-59 KELAGCS
+59 KELADCS

-75 GVTATIFVDGQL
+75 GVTAAIFVDGQL

-133 FIGLMGSKKHAES
+133 FTGLMGSKKHAER

-180 QMAFGFERTDD
+180 QMAFGFEKMND

-198 YHLKAG
+198 YRLKAG

-215 LRINDFSAFRLNYLN
+215 LRISDFNAFRLNYLN
-230 DSRQVS
+230 DQRQVT

-246 WVQQILTQ
+246 WAQHILTQ
-254 TLENMQ
+254 TVESMQ
-260 MAATRL
+260 LAATRL
-266 TPEQQDQ
+266 TPEQQDL
-273 VRRQL
+273 VRQQL
-278 KQELEQRLNGI
+278 KQELEHRLNGI

-299 ESADFEQ
+299 ESDDFEQ

-350 DQELNLEREKLSF
+350 DQELNLEREKLNF
-363 LSDMDKLNQDKLLSD
+363 LSDMNKLNQDKLLSD

-390 EVRLR
+390 EIRLR

-420 KLMSDDELAAV
+420 KLMSEDELAAV

-463 AEAGLYAEKTQN
+463 AEAGLYAEKTQI

-493 DVEKAEM
+493 DIEKADM
-500 EATLYGKRYVLEKQ
+500 EAALYGKRYVLEKQ

-527 DADLEKQRKRD
+527 DADLEIRRKRD
-538 NYDFENRKREAQF
+538 DYDFENRKREA
-551 DFDVRKQETQF
+551 QF

-580 DTEFEFEIEVKRQD
+580 DTEFEFEIDVKRQE

-603 DERQFRL
+603 DERQFR
-610 DDHQLEME
+610 
-618 KRREE
+618 
-623 QRQQR
+623 
-628 TSFDFDMRKKE
+628 
-639 DEANFES
+639 
-646 RKRNTEFDFDLE
+646 
-658 GKRQACDD
+658 
-666 ERQIKLDDHQT
+666 LDDHQT

-715 DVERTIK
+715 DIERTMK

-821 SAEREKEMAEEK
+821 SAERERQVADEK

-856 QVMQQM
+856 QMMQQM

-883 LKESLQPTSPTIPE
+883 LKENLQPTSPMTPE
-897 PTPASS
+897 PTPAAS

-932 LLANLGA
+932 QLANMGG

-953 VVEQLTDAQVMD
+953 VVEQLTDSQVMD
-965 VLVRFGV
+965 VLIKLGV
-972 NF
+972 KF

>member
-75 GVTATIFVDGQL
+75 GVTAAIFVDGQL

-320 ADFYVRKNEFLNRY
+320 ADFYVRKNEFMNRY

-628 TSFDFDMRKKE
+628 TSFDFD
-639 DEANFES
+639 
-646 RKRNTEFDFDLE
+646 
-658 GKRQACDD
+658 
-666 ERQIKLDDHQT
+666 
-677 EMEKRREEQ
+677 
-686 RQQRTSFDFDVEKQ
+686 VEKQ

-856 QVMQQM
+856 QMMQQM

>member
-24 SVIEQPVTPIDGVDV
+24 SVIEQAVTPIDGVDV

-59 KELAGCS
+59 KELADCS

-75 GVTATIFVDGQL
+75 GVTAAIFVDGQL

-133 FIGLMGSKKHAES
+133 FTGLMGSKKHAER

-169 VSIYLISNRLF
+169 VCIYLISNRLF
-180 QMAFGFERTDD
+180 QMAFGFEKTDD
-191 GTCTFKP
+191 DTCTFKP
-198 YHLKAG
+198 YRLKAG

-215 LRINDFSAFRLNYLN
+215 LRISDFNAFRLNYLN
-230 DSRQVS
+230 DQRQVT

-266 TPEQQDQ
+266 TPEQQDL
-273 VRRQL
+273 VRQQL
-278 KQELEQRLNGI
+278 KQELEHRLNGI

-299 ESADFEQ
+299 ESDDFEQ

-350 DQELNLEREKLSF
+350 DQELNLEREKLNF
-363 LSDMDKLNQDKLLSD
+363 LSDMNKLNQDKLLSD

-463 AEAGLYAEKTQN
+463 AEAGLYAEKTQI

-493 DVEKAEM
+493 DIEKAEI
-500 EATLYGKRYVLEKQ
+500 EAALYGKRYVLEKQ

-527 DADLEKQRKRD
+527 DADLEIRRKRD
-538 NYDFENRKREAQF
+538 DYDFENRKREA
-551 DFDVRKQETQF
+551 QF

-580 DTEFEFEIEVKRQD
+580 DTEFEFEIDVKRQE

-610 DDHQLEME
+610 DDHQTEME

-639 DEANFES
+639 DQANFES
-646 RKRNTEFDFDLE
+646 RKQNTEFDFDLE
-658 GKRQACDD
+658 GKRLERDD

-686 RQQRTSFDFDVEKQ
+686 RQQRMSFDFDVEKQ

-715 DVERTIK
+715 DIERTMK

-821 SAEREKEMAEEK
+821 SAERERQVADEK

-856 QVMQQM
+856 QMMQQM

-883 LKESLQPTSPTIPE
+883 LKENLQPTSPMTPE
-897 PTPASS
+897 PTPTAS

-932 LLANLGA
+932 QLANMGG

-953 VVEQLTDAQVMD
+953 VVEQLTDSQVMD
-965 VLVRFGV
+965 VLIKLGV
-972 NF
+972 KF

>member
-10 PLLPKHDKCPKCGA
+10 PLLPKHDKCPKCGT

-59 KELAGCS
+59 KELADCS

-75 GVTATIFVDGQL
+75 GVTAAIFVDGQL

-133 FIGLMGSKKHAES
+133 FTGLMGSKKHAER

-198 YHLKAG
+198 YRLKAG

-215 LRINDFSAFRLNYLN
+215 LRISDFSAFRLNYLN
-230 DSRQVS
+230 DQRQVT
-236 VTDLQEMTSP
+236 VTDLQELMLP

-254 TLENMQ
+254 TVESMQ
-260 MAATRL
+260 LAATRL

-273 VRRQL
+273 IRQQL
-278 KQELEQRLNGI
+278 KQELEHRLNGI

-345 QSMTH
+345 QSMSH
-350 DQELNLEREKLSF
+350 DQELNLEREKMNF
-363 LSDMDKLNQDKLLSD
+363 LSDMNKLNQDKLLSD

-420 KLMSDDELAAV
+420 KLMSEDELAAV

-463 AEAGLYAEKTQN
+463 AEAGLYAEKTQI

-493 DVEKAEM
+493 DIEKADM
-500 EATLYGKRYVLEKQ
+500 EAALYGKRYVLEKQ

-527 DADLEKQRKRD
+527 DADLEIRRKRD
-538 NYDFENRKREAQF
+538 DYDFENRKRE
-551 DFDVRKQETQF
+551 DQF

-580 DTEFEFEIEVKRQD
+580 DTEFEFEIDVKRQE

-610 DDHQLEME
+610 DDHQTEME

-639 DEANFES
+639 DQANFES
-646 RKRNTEFDFDLE
+646 RKQNTELDFDLE
-658 GKRQACDD
+658 GKRLERDD

-715 DVERTIK
+715 DIERTMK

-821 SAEREKEMAEEK
+821 SAERERQVADEK

-856 QVMQQM
+856 QMMQQM

-883 LKESLQPTSPTIPE
+883 LKENLQPTSPMTPE
-897 PTPASS
+897 PTPAAS

-932 LLANLGA
+932 QLANLGA
-939 DISQDFDEQGNPVI
+939 DISQDYDEQGNPVI
-953 VVEQLTDAQVMD
+953 VVEQLADAQVMD
-965 VLVRFGV
+965 ILLKFGV
-972 NF
+972 KF

>member
-59 KELAGCS
+59 KELADCS

-75 GVTATIFVDGQL
+75 GVTAAIFVDGQL

-133 FIGLMGSKKHAES
+133 FTGLMGSKKHAES

-180 QMAFGFERTDD
+180 QMAFGFEKTDD

-198 YHLKAG
+198 YRLKAG

-215 LRINDFSAFRLNYLN
+215 LRISDFNAFRLNYLN
-230 DSRQVS
+230 DQRQVT

-266 TPEQQDQ
+266 TSEQQDQ
-273 VRRQL
+273 VRQQL
-278 KQELEQRLNGI
+278 KQELEHRLNGI

-299 ESADFEQ
+299 ESDDFEQ

-350 DQELNLEREKLSF
+350 DQELNLEREKLNF
-363 LSDMDKLNQDKLLSD
+363 LSDMNKLNQDKLLSD

-463 AEAGLYAEKTQN
+463 AEAGLYAEKTQI

-493 DVEKAEM
+493 DIEKAEI
-500 EATLYGKRYVLEKQ
+500 EAALYGKRYVLEKQ

-527 DADLEKQRKRD
+527 DADLEIRRKRD
-538 NYDFENRKREAQF
+538 DYDFENRKREA
-551 DFDVRKQETQF
+551 QF

-580 DTEFEFEIEVKRQD
+580 DTEFEFEIDVKRQE

-603 DERQFRL
+603 DERQFR
-610 DDHQLEME
+610 
-618 KRREE
+618 
-623 QRQQR
+623 
-628 TSFDFDMRKKE
+628 
-639 DEANFES
+639 
-646 RKRNTEFDFDLE
+646 
-658 GKRQACDD
+658 
-666 ERQIKLDDHQT
+666 LDDHQT

-715 DVERTIK
+715 DIERTMK

-821 SAEREKEMAEEK
+821 SAERERQVADEK

-856 QVMQQM
+856 QMMQQM

-883 LKESLQPTSPTIPE
+883 LKENLQTTSPMTPE
-897 PTPASS
+897 PTPAAS

-932 LLANLGA
+932 QLANMGG

-953 VVEQLTDAQVMD
+953 VVEQLTDSQVMD
-965 VLVRFGV
+965 VLIKLGV
-972 NF
+972 KF

>member
-24 SVIEQPVTPIDGVDV
+24 SVIEQAVTPIDGVDV

-59 KELAGCS
+59 KELADCS

-75 GVTATIFVDGQL
+75 GVTAAIFVDGQL

-133 FIGLMGSKKHAES
+133 FTGLMGSKKHAER

-180 QMAFGFERTDD
+180 QMAFGFEKTDD

-198 YHLKAG
+198 YRLKAG
-204 IMDVEIGVNMQ
+204 FMDVEIGVNMQ
-215 LRINDFSAFRLNYLN
+215 LRISDFNAFRLNYLN

-236 VTDLQEMTSP
+236 VTDLQELMSP
-246 WVQQILTQ
+246 WVQQILMQ
-254 TLENMQ
+254 TVESMQ

-273 VRRQL
+273 VRQQL
-278 KQELEQRLNGI
+278 KQELEHRLNGI

-299 ESADFEQ
+299 ESDDFEQ

-350 DQELNLEREKLSF
+350 DQELNLEREKLNF
-363 LSDMDKLNQDKLLSD
+363 LSDMNKLNQDKLLSD

-431 EESIRDKRFER
+431 EETIRDKRFER

-463 AEAGLYAEKTQN
+463 AEAGLYAEKTQI

-493 DVEKAEM
+493 DIEKAEI
-500 EATLYGKRYVLEKQ
+500 EAALYGKRYVLEKQ

-527 DADLEKQRKRD
+527 DADLEIRRKRD
-538 NYDFENRKREAQF
+538 DYDFENRKREA
-551 DFDVRKQETQF
+551 QF

-580 DTEFEFEIEVKRQD
+580 DTEFEFEIDVKRQE

-610 DDHQLEME
+610 DDHQ
-618 KRREE
+618 
-623 QRQQR
+623 
-628 TSFDFDMRKKE
+628 
-639 DEANFES
+639 
-646 RKRNTEFDFDLE
+646 
-658 GKRQACDD
+658 
-666 ERQIKLDDHQT
+666 T

-686 RQQRTSFDFDVEKQ
+686 RQQRMSFDFDVEKQ

-715 DVERTIK
+715 DIERTMK

-821 SAEREKEMAEEK
+821 SAERERQVADEK

-856 QVMQQM
+856 QMMQQM

-883 LKESLQPTSPTIPE
+883 LKENLQPTSPMTPE
-897 PTPASS
+897 PTPAAS

-932 LLANLGA
+932 QLANMGG
-939 DISQDFDEQGNPVI
+939 DISQDFDEQGNPII
-953 VVEQLTDAQVMD
+953 VVEQLTDSQVMD
-965 VLVRFGV
+965 VLIKLGV
-972 NF
+972 KF

>member
-59 KELAGCS
+59 KELADCS

-75 GVTATIFVDGQL
+75 GVTAAIFVDGQL

-133 FIGLMGSKKHAES
+133 FTGLMGAKKHAES

-180 QMAFGFERTDD
+180 QMAFGFEKTDD

-198 YHLKAG
+198 YRLKAG

-215 LRINDFSAFRLNYLN
+215 LRISDFNAFRLNYLN
-230 DSRQVS
+230 DQRQVT

-273 VRRQL
+273 IRQQL
-278 KQELEQRLNGI
+278 KQELEHRLNGI

-299 ESADFEQ
+299 ESDDFEQ
-306 LRQQEHD
+306 LRQQEYD

-363 LSDMDKLNQDKLLSD
+363 LSDMNKLNQDKLLSD

-431 EESIRDKRFER
+431 EETIRDKRFER

-463 AEAGLYAEKTQN
+463 AEAGLYAEKSQI

-493 DVEKAEM
+493 DIEKAEI
-500 EATLYGKRYVLEKQ
+500 EAALYGKRYVLEKQ

-527 DADLEKQRKRD
+527 DVDLEIRRKRD
-538 NYDFENRKREAQF
+538 DYDFENRKREA
-551 DFDVRKQETQF
+551 QF

-580 DTEFEFEIEVKRQD
+580 DTEFEFEIDVKRQE

-603 DERQFRL
+603 DERQF
-610 DDHQLEME
+610 H
-618 KRREE
+618 
-623 QRQQR
+623 
-628 TSFDFDMRKKE
+628 
-639 DEANFES
+639 
-646 RKRNTEFDFDLE
+646 
-658 GKRQACDD
+658 
-666 ERQIKLDDHQT
+666 LDDHQT

-686 RQQRTSFDFDVEKQ
+686 RQQRMSFDFDVEKQ

-715 DVERTIK
+715 DIERTMK

-821 SAEREKEMAEEK
+821 SAERERQVADEK

-856 QVMQQM
+856 QMMQQM

-883 LKESLQPTSPTIPE
+883 LKENLQPTSPMTPE
-897 PTPASS
+897 PTPAAS

-926 FNELAG
+926 FNELAVQ
-932 LLANLGA
+932 LANMGG

-953 VVEQLTDAQVMD
+953 VVEQLTDSQVMD
-965 VLVRFGV
+965 VLIKLGV
-972 NF
+972 KF

>member
-59 KELAGCS
+59 KELADCS

-75 GVTATIFVDGQL
+75 GVTAAIFVDGQL

-133 FIGLMGSKKHAES
+133 FTGLMGSKKHAES

-180 QMAFGFERTDD
+180 QMAFGFEKTDD

-198 YHLKAG
+198 YRLKAG

-215 LRINDFSAFRLNYLN
+215 LRISDFNAFRLNYLN

-266 TPEQQDQ
+266 TPEQQDLI
-273 VRRQL
+273 RLQL

-334 TGYQQEQELTK
+334 TSYQQEQELTK

-350 DQELNLEREKLSF
+350 DQELNLEREKLNF
-363 LSDMDKLNQDKLLSD
+363 LSDMNKLNQDKLLSD

-395 QALQNADEQTR
+395 QALQNAEEQTR

-463 AEAGLYAEKTQN
+463 AEAGLYAEKTQI

-493 DVEKAEM
+493 DIEKAEI
-500 EATLYGKRYVLEKQ
+500 EAALYGKRYVLEKQ

-527 DADLEKQRKRD
+527 DADLEIRRKRD
-538 NYDFENRKREAQF
+538 DYDFENRKREA
-551 DFDVRKQETQF
+551 QF

-580 DTEFEFEIEVKRQD
+580 DTEFEFEIDVKRQE

-610 DDHQLEME
+610 DDHQTEME

-639 DEANFES
+639 DQANFES
-646 RKRNTEFDFDLE
+646 RKQNTEFDFDLE
-658 GKRQACDD
+658 GKRLERDD

-715 DVERTIK
+715 DIERTLK

-821 SAEREKEMAEEK
+821 SAERERQVADEK

-856 QVMQQM
+856 QMMQQM

-883 LKESLQPTSPTIPE
+883 LKENIQPTSPMTPE
-897 PTPASS
+897 PTPAAS

-932 LLANLGA
+932 QLANMGG

-953 VVEQLTDAQVMD
+953 VVEQLTDSQVMD
-965 VLVRFGV
+965 VLIKLGV
-972 NF
+972 KF

>member
-1 MARCKKCGY
+1 M
-10 PLLPKHDKCPKCGA
+10 
-24 SVIEQPVTPIDGVDV
+24 
-39 VSRKTV
+39 

-59 KELAGCS
+59 KELADCS

-75 GVTATIFVDGQL
+75 GVTAAIFVDGQL

-133 FIGLMGSKKHAES
+133 FTGLMGSKKHAER

-180 QMAFGFERTDD
+180 QMAFGFEKTDD

-198 YHLKAG
+198 YRLKAG

-215 LRINDFSAFRLNYLN
+215 LRISDFNAFRLNYLN
-230 DSRQVS
+230 DSHQVS
-236 VTDLQEMTSP
+236 VTDLQELMSP

-254 TLENMQ
+254 TVESMQ
-260 MAATRL
+260 LAATRL

-273 VRRQL
+273 IRQQL
-278 KQELEQRLNGI
+278 KQELEHRLNGI

-299 ESADFEQ
+299 ESDDFEQ

-363 LSDMDKLNQDKLLSD
+363 LSDMNKLNQDKLLSD

-390 EVRLR
+390 EIRLR

-420 KLMSDDELAAV
+420 KLMSEDELAAV

-463 AEAGLYAEKTQN
+463 AEAGLYAEKTQI

-500 EATLYGKRYVLEKQ
+500 EAALYGKRYVLEKQ

-527 DADLEKQRKRD
+527 DADLEIRRKRD
-538 NYDFENRKREAQF
+538 DYDFENRKREA
-551 DFDVRKQETQF
+551 QF

-580 DTEFEFEIEVKRQD
+580 DTEFEFEIDVKRQE

-610 DDHQLEME
+610 DDHQTEME

-639 DEANFES
+639 DQANFES
-646 RKRNTEFDFDLE
+646 RKQNTEFDFDLE
-658 GKRQACDD
+658 GKRLERDD

-715 DVERTIK
+715 DIERTMK

-821 SAEREKEMAEEK
+821 SAERERQVADEK

-856 QVMQQM
+856 QMMQQM

-883 LKESLQPTSPTIPE
+883 LKENLQPTSPMTPE
-897 PTPASS
+897 PTPAAS

-932 LLANLGA
+932 QLANMGG

-953 VVEQLTDAQVMD
+953 VVEQLTDSQVMD
-965 VLVRFGV
+965 VLIKLGV
-972 NF
+972 KF

>member
-24 SVIEQPVTPIDGVDV
+24 SLIEQAVTPIDGVDV

-59 KELAGCS
+59 KELADCS

-75 GVTATIFVDGQL
+75 GVTAAIFVDGQL
-87 ANVMDGGLYQFN
+87 ANVMDGGVYQFN

-133 FIGLMGSKKHAES
+133 FTGLMGSKKHAER

-180 QMAFGFERTDD
+180 QMAFGFEKTDD

-198 YHLKAG
+198 YRLKAG

-215 LRINDFSAFRLNYLN
+215 LRISDFNAFRLNYLN

-236 VTDLQEMTSP
+236 VTDLQELMLP

-254 TLENMQ
+254 TVESMQ
-260 MAATRL
+260 LAATRL

-273 VRRQL
+273 IRQQL
-278 KQELEQRLNGI
+278 KQELEHRLNGI

-299 ESADFEQ
+299 ESDDFEQ

-350 DQELNLEREKLSF
+350 DQELNLEREKLNF
-363 LSDMDKLNQDKLLSD
+363 LSDMNKLNQDKLLSD

-390 EVRLR
+390 EIRLR

-406 MQDVEKILNDVKTK
+406 MQNVEKILNDVKTK
-420 KLMSDDELAAV
+420 KLMSEDELAAV

-463 AEAGLYAEKTQN
+463 AEAGLYAEKTQI
-475 DMQKEQADF
+475 DIQKEQADF

-493 DVEKAEM
+493 DIEKADM
-500 EATLYGKRYVLEKQ
+500 EAALYGKRYVLEKQ

-527 DADLEKQRKRD
+527 DADLEIRRKRD
-538 NYDFENRKREAQF
+538 DYDFENRKREA
-551 DFDVRKQETQF
+551 QF

-580 DTEFEFEIEVKRQD
+580 DTEFEFEIDVKRQE

-603 DERQFRL
+603 DERQFR
-610 DDHQLEME
+610 
-618 KRREE
+618 
-623 QRQQR
+623 
-628 TSFDFDMRKKE
+628 
-639 DEANFES
+639 
-646 RKRNTEFDFDLE
+646 
-658 GKRQACDD
+658 
-666 ERQIKLDDHQT
+666 LDDHQT

-715 DVERTIK
+715 DIERTMK

-807 GAQAKFAESFSAKN
+807 GAQTKFAESFSAKN
-821 SAEREKEMAEEK
+821 SAERERQVADEK

-856 QVMQQM
+856 QMMQQM

-883 LKESLQPTSPTIPE
+883 LKENLQPTSPMTPE
-897 PTPASS
+897 PTPAAS

-932 LLANLGA
+932 QLANMGG

-953 VVEQLTDAQVMD
+953 VVEQLTDSQVMD
-965 VLVRFGV
+965 VLIKLGV
-972 NF
+972 KF

>member
-24 SVIEQPVTPIDGVDV
+24 SVIEQAVTPIDGVDV

-59 KELAGCS
+59 KELADCS

-75 GVTATIFVDGQL
+75 GVTAAIFVDGQL

-133 FIGLMGSKKHAES
+133 FTGLMGAKKHAES

-180 QMAFGFERTDD
+180 QMAFGFEKTDD

-198 YHLKAG
+198 YRLKAG

-215 LRINDFSAFRLNYLN
+215 LRISDFNAFRLNYLN
-230 DSRQVS
+230 DQRQVT

-273 VRRQL
+273 IRQQL
-278 KQELEQRLNGI
+278 KQELEHRLNGI

-299 ESADFEQ
+299 ESDDFEQ

-363 LSDMDKLNQDKLLSD
+363 LSDMNKLNQDKLLSD
-378 DEMARFVELHEM
+378 DEMARFVELHQM

-448 LQHAALTKASIEKMR
+448 IQHAALTKASIEKMR
-463 AEAGLYAEKTQN
+463 AEAGLYAEKTQI

-493 DVEKAEM
+493 DIEKAEI
-500 EATLYGKRYVLEKQ
+500 EAALYGKRYVLEKQ

-527 DADLEKQRKRD
+527 DVDLEIRRKRD
-538 NYDFENRKREAQF
+538 DYDFENRKREA
-551 DFDVRKQETQF
+551 QF

-580 DTEFEFEIEVKRQD
+580 DTEFEFEIDVKRQE

-603 DERQFRL
+603 DERQF
-610 DDHQLEME
+610 H
-618 KRREE
+618 
-623 QRQQR
+623 
-628 TSFDFDMRKKE
+628 
-639 DEANFES
+639 
-646 RKRNTEFDFDLE
+646 
-658 GKRQACDD
+658 
-666 ERQIKLDDHQT
+666 LDDHQT

-686 RQQRTSFDFDVEKQ
+686 RQQRMSFDFDVEKQ

-715 DVERTIK
+715 DIERTMK

-821 SAEREKEMAEEK
+821 SAERERQVADEK

-856 QVMQQM
+856 QMMQQM

-883 LKESLQPTSPTIPE
+883 LKENLQPTSPMTPE
-897 PTPASS
+897 PTPAAS

-926 FNELAG
+926 FNELARQ
-932 LLANLGA
+932 LANMGG

-953 VVEQLTDAQVMD
+953 VVEQLTDSQVMD
-965 VLVRFGV
+965 VLIKLGV
-972 NF
+972 KF